1 MSHPNLV
8 SKKSLKNL
16 YALYSVHT
24 QKLVHIHCMI
34 ADHIVLA
41 VVMTTCLFVLLLV
54 IYAVS
59 LLSVLEYCC
68 I

>member
-24 QKLVHIHCMI
+24 QKLVHCMM
-34 ADHIVLA
+34 AEHIVLA
-41 VVMTTCLFVLLLV
+41 VVMTTCLFILLLV